1 MIRTINGHLTA
12 TEKRHIDEMFK
23 RNLTEARVNRK
34 DYFIKNINGA
44 YEVIIFQ
51 KDNSMV
57 YDNQIKKHKAQFMIV

>member
-1 MIRTINGHLTA
+1 
-12 TEKRHIDEMFK
+12 MFK
-23 RNLTEARVNRK
+23 RNLTESRVNRK

-57 YDNQIKKHKAQFMIV
+57 YDNQIKKHKAQFMIAQ